1 MRLNKL
7 DKKEVLKV
15 LKNVYDP
22 EYPVS
27 IIELGIVK
35 EEDIT
40 INGDKII
47 IQFTPTSPLCPMGG
61 IIGIVIK
68 YALEKKFGK
77 DVEVEVKVK
86 PGTHAEENLLNNL
99 LQDRKKFEES
109 VNRLKESGL
118 LDNCI
123 NQ

>member
-1 MRLNKL
+1 MLL
-7 DKKEVLKV
+7 DKKEILET

-27 IIELGIVK
+27 VVELGIVK

-40 INGDKII
+40 INGDKAL

-77 DVEVEVKVK
+77 EFEVKVK
-86 PGTHAEENLLNNL
+86 PGAHADEESLNNL
-99 LQDRKKFEES
+99 LQDKKRFDET

-118 LDNCI
+118 LDSCI
-123 NQ
+123 NFSQ

>member
-1 MRLNKL
+1 M

-40 INGDKII
+40 INDNKII

-61 IIGIVIK
+61 VIGIVIK
-68 YALEKKFGK
+68 YALEKEFGK
-77 DVEVEVKVK
+77 EVEVKVK
-86 PGTHAEENLLNNL
+86 PGTHAEESLLNNL

-118 LDNCI
+118 LDVCI
-123 NQ
+123 NLNQ